1 MDDISLKQLKEDV
14 EKAAKEL
21 LKEELLKVVLYGS
34 YARGDYDSESDI
46 DFALISKVSE
56 KDIPSYNEKI
66 GEIISSLS
74 IQYGVV
80 VTILIISM
88 NTFEGYKD
96 ILPFYMNLI
105 KDGLII
111 YE

>member
-1 MDDISLKQLKEDV
+1 MNNKFLKQLKEDV

-21 LKEELLKVVLYGS
+21 LKEKLSKVVLYGS
-34 YARGDYDSESDI
+34 YARGDYDKESDI

-56 KDIPSYNEKI
+56 KDIPFYNEKI
-66 GEIISSLS
+66 GEITSSLS
-74 IQYGVV
+74 IQYGIV
-80 VTILIISM
+80 VTIMIISM
-88 NTFEGYKD
+88 STFDGYKD